1 MTIGGFRAATSVL
14 LWPQPQRLRKPTPP
28 SLGTVSR
35 AAGRNEAR
43 RPVVTADLPGT
54 PEQETDAEMTA
65 VTHSSTEPPSTPPRA
80 GRRVRAGKIVANLST
95 AALYEAALRDGEGM
109 IAAEGP
115 LVVST
120 GTHTGRSPKDKF
132 IVREP
137 SSEANIWWG
146 DVNHEISQEH
156 YDRLRNRLMA
166 YVADRRL
173 YSQDLFI
180 GAHPK
185 HRRSLRVYTET
196 AWASI
201 FARNLFRRPTAEE
214 LGSFAPNFTILDVPS
229 FEADPATEGTRTGT
243 AILVHLQR
251 MEIIIVG
258 TMYAGEIK
266 KSAFTVMNYLMPD
279 EGVLPMHSSVNVG
292 EAGDSVVFFGLSGT
306 GKTTLSADPQ
316 RSLIGDDEHGW
327 GSDYVFNFEGG
338 CYAKTIRLSPMYEP
352 DIFATTRR
360 FGTILE
366 NVDIDP
372 ATRELDLDSERLT
385 ENTRGA
391 YPLHFIGNADP
402 TGIAGTPRNVVFL
415 TADAFGVLPPISR
428 LTREQAAY
436 HFISGYTAKLA
447 GTEIGVKEPSATFS
461 AGFGA
466 PFLPRHPG
474 VYAEELMD
482 RLEKFNVPVW
492 LVNTGWTGGPY
503 GTGER
508 MNINYTR
515 NMVRAALD
523 GSLDDVPTVTDPVF
537 RVAVPTAVPGVPAEV
552 LVPRNTWTDTAAYD
566 AAARRIAAM
575 FHANFEAYA
584 SGVSKAVRDAGPIQA
599 DAAGDVPVSAPGEG

>member
-1 MTIGGFRAATSVL
+1 MT
-14 LWPQPQRLRKPTPP
+14 
-28 SLGTVSR
+28 
-35 AAGRNEAR
+35 
-43 RPVVTADLPGT
+43 
-54 PEQETDAEMTA
+54 
-65 VTHSSTEPPSTPPRA
+65 VTHSSTEPPSTRTPR
-80 GRRVRAGKIVANLST
+80 GTGRVRAGKIVANLST
-95 AALYEAALRDGEGM
+95 AALYEAAARDGEGL

-137 SSEANIWWG
+137 SSESRIWWG
-146 DVNHEISQEH
+146 EVNKPITEAH
-156 YDRLRNRLMA
+156 YDRLRARLMA

-201 FARNLFRRPTAEE
+201 FARNLFRRPTPEDLAT
-214 LGSFAPNFTILDVPS
+214 FDPNFTIIDVPS
-229 FEADPATEGTRTGT
+229 FQADPATEGTRSGT

-266 KSAFTVMNYLMPD
+266 KSAFTVMNYLLPD
-279 EGVLPMHSSVNVG
+279 EGVLPMHSSINVG
-292 EAGDSVVFFGLSGT
+292 RDGDSAVFFGLSGT
-306 GKTTLSADPQ
+306 GKTTLSADPL

-338 CYAKTIRLSPMYEP
+338 CYAKTIRLSPAYEP

-372 ATRELDLDSERLT
+372 ATRELDLDSEKFT
-385 ENTRGA
+385 ENTRAA

-402 TGIAGTPRNVVFL
+402 DGIAGTPRNVIFL

-447 GTEIGVKEPSATFS
+447 GTEVGVKEPSATFS

-474 VYAEELMD
+474 VYANLLME
-482 RLEKFNVPVW
+482 RLEQYDVPVW
-492 LVNTGWTGGPY
+492 LVNTGWTGGAY
-503 GTGER
+503 GTGHR
-508 MNINYTR
+508 MDITHTR
-515 NMVRAALD
+515 NMVRAALN
-523 GSLDDVPTVTDPVF
+523 GELRDVPTVADPVF
-537 RVAVPTAVPGVPAEV
+537 GVAVPTAVPGVPTEI
-552 LVPRNTWTDTAAYD
+552 LTPRNTWADPAAYD
-566 AAARRIAAM
+566 AAAATIAGM
-575 FHANFEAYA
+575 FHDNFEAYA
-584 SGVSKAVRDAGPIQA
+584 DGVSEAVRAAGPA
-599 DAAGDVPVSAPGEG
+599 RVEGATKAKVSAPGEG